1 MFVLDTDHIG
11 IIQWQNEPA
20 YSRLSARIE
29 QHSATDFYFPIVSF
43 HEQVMGWNAYIS
55 KARTT
60 EAVVRSYLKFQTILT
75 DFQAA
80 QVLPFDS
87 AAGARF
93 DSLRRQRLRIGT
105 MDLRIA
111 SIVLARSMTLLTC
124 NASDF
129 GKIPGLQFE
138 DWTIEETP

>member
-20 YSRLSARIE
+20 YSRLSARIA
-29 QHSATDFYFPIVSF
+29 QHATTDFYFSIVSF
-43 HEQVMGWNAYIS
+43 HEQFMGWNAYIS

-60 EAVVRSYLKFQTILT
+60 EAVVKSYLKFQTILT

-80 QVLPFDS
+80 QVLPFDHE
-87 AAGARF
+87 AAARF
-93 DSLRRQRLRIGT
+93 DSLRRQRLRIGA

-111 SIVLARSMTLLTC
+111 SIVLSRSMILLTC

-129 GKIPGLQFE
+129 SRIPGLQIE
-138 DWTIEETP
+138 DWTV